1 MNSMEDAFMKS
12 KTLLVVLAISLLL
25 AACSSAAKNAAAT
38 PTAIPTVIADSTI
51 IAEGR
56 LQPVRYAEIAFNA
69 SGVVSDALVEEG
81 QLVTKGQPLI
91 KLGDESDTN
100 YAAAQLELANAKKA
114 LSDLQNTSGTDLAQ
128 TVIDLKDAQ
137 EDYDKAADY
146 LHFLENSNKVPLTE
160 TKTFLLQTW
169 KGYEYQY
176 KTKSYKGRAPEDWI
190 IEARNDLALKK
201 AKLDETQRAHD
212 RMKSGVDADQLAV
225 LEARLEAAKAGVAAF
240 SVIAPFNGVVAKLNA
255 KEGSSINAGQTA
267 VTIGDFTSWVVKT
280 TDVTEIDVVKL
291 KVRQPVTV
299 TLDALPGKELA
310 GTIQSIGQSYAENQ
324 GDIVYEVTVV
334 LSDTDPAMRW
344 GMTAA
349 VKFEN
354 QD

>member
-1 MNSMEDAFMKS
+1 MKS
-12 KTLLVVLAISLLL
+12 KFLLVVVAISLLL
-25 AACSSAAKNAAAT
+25 AACSSGAKSGTAT
-38 PTAIPTVIADSTI
+38 PTAIPTVKADSTI
-51 IAEGR
+51 VAEGR
-56 LQPVRYAEIAFNA
+56 LEPVRYAEIAFNA

-81 QLVTKGQPLI
+81 QLVSKGQPLI
-91 KLGDESDTN
+91 QLGDESDTN

-114 LSDLQNTSGTDLAQ
+114 LSDLQNTAGSELAQ
-128 TVIDLKDAQ
+128 TVIDLKDTQ

-146 LHFLENSNKVPLTE
+146 LHFLENSKKVPRTE
-160 TKTFLLQTW
+160 TRTYLLQTW

-176 KTKSYKGRAPEDWI
+176 KFKSYKGPAPEDWI
-190 IEARNDLALKK
+190 VEARNDLALKK
-201 AKLDETQRAHD
+201 AKLDETQRAYD
-212 RMKSGVDADQLAV
+212 RMKGGVDADQLAV

-240 SVIAPFNGVVAKLNA
+240 SVTAPFDGVIAKLSA

-267 VTIGDFTSWVVKT
+267 VTIADFSNWVVKT

-291 KVRQPVTV
+291 KVGQPVTV
-299 TLDALPGKELA
+299 TLDALPNVGLK

-334 LSDTDPAMRW
+334 LTDTDPGMRW

-349 VKFEN
+349 VSFEN

>member
-1 MNSMEDAFMKS
+1 MKPRY
-12 KTLLVVLAISLLL
+12 LLIMVAISLLL
-25 AACSSAAKNAAAT
+25 AACSSAAKNAATT

-69 SGVVSDALVEEG
+69 SGVVSDALVEDG

-100 YAAAQLELANAKKA
+100 YAAAQVELANAQKA

-146 LHFLENSNKVPLTE
+146 LHFLENSNKVPQTQ
-160 TKTFLLQTW
+160 TKVFLLQTW
-169 KGYEYQY
+169 KGYEYSY
-176 KTKSYKGRAPEDWI
+176 KTKSFKGRAPEEWLID
-190 IEARNDLALKK
+190 ARNDLALKK
-201 AKLDETQRAHD
+201 AKLDETQKAYD
-212 RMKSGVDADQLAV
+212 RMKGGVDAEQLAV
-225 LEARLEAAKAGVAAF
+225 LEARLDAAKAGVAAF
-240 SVIAPFNGVVAKLNA
+240 SVIAPFDGVVAKLNA

-267 VTIGDFTSWVVKT
+267 VTIADFSNWVVKT

-291 KVRQPVTV
+291 KVGQPVTV
-299 TLDALPGKELA
+299 TLDALPNVGLN
-310 GTIQSIGQSYAENQ
+310 GTIQSIGQTYAENQ

-334 LSDTDPAMRW
+334 LTDIDPAMRW

-354 QD
+354 PE

>member
-1 MNSMEDAFMKS
+1 MKS
-12 KTLLVVLAISLLL
+12 KLLLVVVAITLLL
-25 AACSSAAKNAAAT
+25 AACSPAAKNAAAT
-38 PTAIPTVIADSTI
+38 PTAIPTVVADSTI

-69 SGVVSDALVEEG
+69 SGVVSDALVDEG

-114 LSDLQNTSGTDLAQ
+114 LSDLQSTAGTDLAQ
-128 TVIDLKDAQ
+128 TVIDLKQTQ

-146 LHFLENSNKVPLTE
+146 LHFLENSNKVPLTQ

-169 KGYEYQY
+169 KGYEYRY
-176 KTKSYKGRAPEDWI
+176 STKSYKGRAPQDWI

-201 AKLDETQRAHD
+201 AKLDETQRAYD
-212 RMKSGVDADQLAV
+212 RMKGGVDAEQLAV

-240 SVIAPFNGVVAKLNA
+240 SVIAPFDGVVAKLTA
-255 KEGSSINAGQTA
+255 KQGSSISAGQTA
-267 VTIGDFTSWVVKT
+267 ITVADFSNWVVKT

-291 KVRQPVTV
+291 KVGQPVII
-299 TLDALPGKELA
+299 TLDALPEKELA
-310 GTIQSIGQSYAENQ
+310 GTIQAIGQTFAQNQ

-334 LSDTDPAMRW
+334 LNDVDPAMRW